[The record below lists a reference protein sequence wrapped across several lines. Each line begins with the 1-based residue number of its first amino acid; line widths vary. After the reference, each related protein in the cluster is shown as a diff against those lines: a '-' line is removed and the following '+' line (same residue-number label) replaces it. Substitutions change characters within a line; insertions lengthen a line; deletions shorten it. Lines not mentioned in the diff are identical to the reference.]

1 MIPALLTQF
10 KKIVSEKVIIIVRFL
25 PLHDLPQS
33 FGRRLSLISI
43 CFCFR
48 PRGII
53 KISGSREN
61 VSVIVSLKIAD
72 LSNLVGEAIR
82 VICRKISKQNM
93 WNWKENLLGDN
104 NKTFMTLRKNITTY
118 NIIRGN
124 AENIFKK
131 LIFKKLISN
140 WLFELWIIQMV
151 IKNSVFNNPTNIHKI
166 FNKSFE
172 FSKKFS
178 SDDHNIISTNM
189 IAFQ

>member
-1 MIPALLTQF
+1 MSGNGYIELTTTKNSHEIHFNPNRLRKMIPALLTQF

-93 WNWKENLLGDN
+93 WNYLEG
-104 NKTFMTLRKNITTY
+104 
-118 NIIRGN
+118 
-124 AENIFKK
+124 K
-131 LIFKKLISN
+131 L
-140 WLFELWIIQMV
+140 V
-151 IKNSVFNNPTNIHKI
+151 GR
-166 FNKSFE
+166 
-172 FSKKFS
+172 
-178 SDDHNIISTNM
+178 
-189 IAFQ
+189 